1 MAVLLLIRHA
11 LTDQTG
17 RRLYGRRPGVHLS
30 DRGREQVAALARRVA
45 EVRPAAVYT
54 SPLERCRETAGPIA
68 EAAGVELHDLP
79 ALLEIDY
86 GSWTGRPFSSLS
98 GTKLWER
105 VRRLPSAATFPG
117 GESMLDVQRRMV
129 GALEDIASRNRRAP
143 VAVVSHGDPI
153 SLALAHFL
161 GLPVDL
167 FQRIHA
173 APASVSAV
181 VLSDAAP
188 LVVRMG
194 DTGTLADLRPQ
205 PRRRGRPR

>member
-17 RRLYGRRPGVHLS
+17 KRLYGRRAGVHLS
-30 DRGREQVAALARRVA
+30 DLGREQAAALARRVA

-54 SPLERCRETAGPIA
+54 SPLERCRETAAPIA
-68 EAAGVELHDLP
+68 EAAGVEVRDLP

-86 GSWTGRPFSSLS
+86 GTWTGRPFSSLR

-117 GESMLDVQRRMV
+117 GEAMLDVQRRMV
-129 GALEDIASRNRRAP
+129 SALEDIATRHRRAP

-153 SLALAHFL
+153 ALALAHYL
-161 GLPVDL
+161 GLHVDL

-188 LVVRMG
+188 LVVRIG
-194 DTGTLADLRPQ
+194 DTGVLTDLRPQ
-205 PRRRGRPR
+205 PRGGGRSR